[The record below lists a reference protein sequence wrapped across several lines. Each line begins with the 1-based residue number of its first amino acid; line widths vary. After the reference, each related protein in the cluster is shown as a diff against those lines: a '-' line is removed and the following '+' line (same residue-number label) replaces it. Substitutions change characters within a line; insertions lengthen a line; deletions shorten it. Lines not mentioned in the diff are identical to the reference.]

1 MIVFNIKTQ
10 EVYNPLYNNT
20 DKLITLI
27 TGGRGSAKSFNVGT
41 FIERLSFESGHK
53 MLYSR
58 YTMTSADISVI
69 PEFQEKIDLEGTND
83 FFDIT
88 KKDIIN
94 TFSDSVIMFRGIRT
108 SSGNQTAKLKSI
120 QGLTTFVCD
129 EAEEWDSEED
139 FDKLVLSIRQKGIQ
153 NRVIII
159 MNPTD
164 SNHFI
169 YKKYI
174 EKTHRLV
181 EIDGV
186 QVQISTHP
194 NVLHIHTTYLDNIEN
209 LSPQFIQ
216 EMKRM
221 KEEEL
226 EKYAHVAIG
235 RWSDVA
241 EGAIFKRFEIVD
253 SIPDYAK
260 KRGIGLDFGY
270 SNDPSAAIECALIDN
285 DLYLDE
291 LFYRTRMLSG
301 EISDS
306 LKPFRLKVISESAD
320 PRLIQEISN
329 SGILIYP
336 VDKSNINSKS
346 SILAGIDKMLEL
358 NLKVTRRSYNLLYEL
373 RKYTW
378 DKDKDGNYI
387 NKPIDKYNHALD
399 AARYWVLGEV
409 LGRILKP
416 KQYNKDDLGLY

>member
-129 EAEEWDSEED
+129 EAEEWNSEED

-174 EKTHRLV
+174 EKTHKLI

-216 EMKRM
+216 EMEHM
-221 KEEEL
+221 KEEEP

-260 KRGIGLDFGY
+260 KRGVGLDFGY
-270 SNDPSAAIECALIDN
+270 SNDPTAAIECALIDN

-301 EISDS
+301 DISDS

>member
-27 TGGRGSAKSFNVGT
+27 TGGRGSAKSFNVGS

-129 EAEEWDSEED
+129 EAEEWNSEED

-174 EKTHRLV
+174 EKTHRLI

>member
-129 EAEEWDSEED
+129 EAEEWNSEED

-174 EKTHRLV
+174 EKTHRLI

-416 KQYNKDDLGLY
+416 KQYNKGDLGLY

>member
-129 EAEEWDSEED
+129 EAEEWNSEED

-301 EISDS
+301 DISDS